1 MMTGMKKIVIGSVL
15 CVLYSV
21 LIVACQPEVQRVY
34 GRFVPER
41 KDDFAW
47 ENEYA
52 AYRFYGPALA
62 PENPS
67 NGVDIFMKNTP
78 EFVLDTFFYNYV
90 NHKIP
95 YHVQHGRGFDG
106 YKVAHTTGCGGPAVV
121 VNDTLYVG
129 DQFDRWE
136 ILEQTPSRLVF
147 RLEYDS
153 LRVAGQLFRE
163 QITVTAQAGKILNR
177 AELVLTPYQPYE
189 QPLRVGAGLYLHDSI
204 GTYRFLPEQ
213 GTIVYTET
221 ALSDPGAVRLNRKWY
236 DNIDLGETHE
246 AIILPGSTPCLLAN
260 TALALVDYTPG
271 ETLTYWFGGCW
282 SRWTNGKQSFPTQE
296 DWTNAIQNE
305 KR

>member
-1 MMTGMKKIVIGSVL
+1 MNMMKKYILFLFLFL
-15 CVLYSV
+15 CLT
-21 LIVACQPEVQRVY
+21 ACQKQAVQPKVY

-78 EFVLDTFFYNYV
+78 AFVLDTFFYNYV

-95 YHVQHGRGFDG
+95 YHVQHGIGFDG

-121 VNDTLYVG
+121 VDEVLYVG

-136 ILEQTPSRLVF
+136 ILEQTPEKLVF
-147 RLEYDS
+147 RLSYDS
-153 LRVAGQLFRE
+153 LNVAGTVFRE
-163 QITVTAQAGKILNR
+163 ELTVTACAGQILNR
-177 AELVLTPYQPYE
+177 AELVLTPREEGEVPA
-189 QPLRVGAGLYLHDSI
+189 LRAGAGLYLHDSI
-204 GTYRFLPEQ
+204 GELNYLTDE
-213 GTIVYTET
+213 GVIVYTET

-236 DNIDLGETHE
+236 DNIDLGQTHE
-246 AIILPGSTPCLLAN
+246 AVIVPNSEPCVIAN
-260 TALALVDYTPG
+260 TALALTEYKPG
-271 ETLTYWFGGCW
+271 EKLVYWFGGCW
-282 SRWTNGKQSFPTQE
+282 NRWTDGKRSFETQE
-296 DWTNAIQNE
+296 AWTDAIKQT
-305 KR
+305 K